1 MNELFFAWKRAKQL
15 TETVDLVRGEMTSL
29 HRKTVSALVVMDVH
43 ARDVVA
49 GMAAKGTSSEGDF
62 EWLSQLRTYFESDGG
77 DGGGGGGGGG
87 DPPPSET
94 VIARMMNASI
104 EYGFEYLGN
113 SSRLVITPLTDRCY
127 RTLMGAGAGT
137 FALFGLFAAEPSA
150 IYAPYAGSVLLNGG
164 SAAWNDLGAAA
175 CRAFRG
181 PSKAEEEP
189 EKAKRE
195 RRGWRFWRKKPVDGD
210 GGGK

>member
-1 MNELFFAWKRAKQL
+1 MSQRAAAAAA
-15 TETVDLVRGEMTSL
+15 DAARIRGTLAAMESRAEFRSNL
-29 HRKTVSALVVMDVH
+29 PYYAL
-43 ARDVVA
+43 AALGATTA
-49 GMAAKGTSSEGDF
+49 GVGYVT
-62 EWLSQLRTYFESDGG
+62 
-77 DGGGGGGGGG
+77 
-87 DPPPSET
+87 
-94 VIARMMNASI
+94 
-104 EYGFEYLGN
+104 GFERTRKAVGEQMALAEAEAGGTMTPGNAWVLRAMGVLLGSTVGAN
-113 SSRLVITPLTDRCY
+113 VGQAYAVRRGAI
-127 RTLMGAGAGT
+127 AGAGT